1 MFDIGWTEMLI
12 VGVIAILVV
21 GPRELPGMLRTF
33 GKTIGQLRRM
43 AGDFQRQFDNAL
55 KEAEL
60 DEVRNSIS
68 KVNDLN
74 PVNQVKNSLKDAVS
88 GVESDISKATSGG
101 YTSPA
106 SEQVAAAAKKAD
118 EAALKTAHGP
128 SADSPAETARPNPPE
143 SVPAE
148 DAPAEKAGTQV

>member
-33 GKTIGQLRRM
+33 GKTLGQLRRM

-60 DEVRNSIS
+60 DEVRNAVN
-68 KVNDLN
+68 KVGDLN
-74 PVNQVKNSLKDAVS
+74 PVNQVKNSVKDAVS
-88 GVESDISKATSGG
+88 GIDNDIKQATSGG
-101 YTSPA
+101 FVSPA
-106 SEQVAAAAKKAD
+106 SQQAAASAAKKQEEHALQ
-118 EAALKTAHGP
+118 EAKGEQPTAE
-128 SADSPAETARPNPPE
+128 SPAVAKSVE
-143 SVPAE
+143 SE
-148 DAPAEKAGTQV
+148 NTIEKTENRV